1 MQPAPSIVRKIETSV
16 DNNLLSN
23 LPPRQ
28 WTADITKAKQIE
40 IKNSVSSRMEVN
52 YKLEQDEM
60 EGVDVKEWDE

>member
-1 MQPAPSIVRKIETSV
+1 MQPAPSIVKKIETSV
-16 DNNLLSN
+16 DNNLLSS